1 MIIYGVLTNTSIP
14 QLYLAA
20 MVPGLVLAAIFTL
33 TIIIR
38 TRFSSD
44 RLKEVRIY
52 PTWAERFSSLRHLL
66 PPLAI
71 FTLVIGSLYAGL
83 ATPTESAA
91 LGVVGVLVLAAA
103 RRTLRLA
110 MLRTAFEGCMR
121 TTAMIMLIIV
131 FAYFLNFVLAG
142 VGLTTRLNGFIAGL
156 GLSPFETLLAV
167 IVFYIVLGC
176 FMETL
181 SMMITTIPIVA
192 PVIFAAGYDPVWF
205 GVMMMVLVELA
216 MITPPIGVNL
226 YVVQSIR
233 EKGRIA
239 DVIAGVIPFIIAML
253 GMIALLVA
261 FPQLTTVFI

>member
-1 MIIYGVLTNTSIP
+1 
-14 QLYLAA
+14 
-20 MVPGLVLAAIFTL
+20 
-33 TIIIR
+33 
-38 TRFSSD
+38 
-44 RLKEVRIY
+44 
-52 PTWAERFSSLRHLL
+52 
-66 PPLAI
+66 
-71 FTLVIGSLYAGL
+71 
-83 ATPTESAA
+83 
-91 LGVVGVLVLAAA
+91 
-103 RRTLRLA
+103 
-110 MLRTAFEGCMR
+110 
-121 TTAMIMLIIV
+121 
-131 FAYFLNFVLAG
+131 
-142 VGLTTRLNGFIAGL
+142 LNGFIAGL